1 MEGERI
7 IVKNAKSKIIVY
19 VVTIILS
26 ALYIGILCSHFTDK
40 LELFQ
45 DNNDVVK
52 AKITEIVSTDEKEYQ
67 YGLNDKHIET
77 IITFKA
83 KAISGKE
90 KNKTVTAKQQISDI
104 YAYSTK
110 EVKKGKTVILK
121 KVNYYDDA
129 DYLMTDYV
137 RSDSLI
143 ILSII
148 FVIFLLIFGKIKGLN
163 TIISLIFTCLAIFLV
178 FIPAILSGGNI
189 YFWSIITC
197 IYIIV
202 MTLLL
207 INNFSKKTIC
217 ACIGCF
223 LGIIA
228 TSLLTISMTKILDL
242 TGLINE
248 EAYYIQT
255 IDTSSEFDL
264 KAIIFGGII
273 IGAVGAIMDVA
284 VSISASLLEVYE
296 HAKKEDKNFKS
307 LMKSGMIIGRDM
319 MGTMSNTLVM
329 AYIGNSLSTTLLL
342 VVYSGSVIELFNR
355 EMIIVELLQILV
367 GSFGLLLTIPFSSFI
382 CSYAYTK
389 FGGKHEKRNTKYKK
403 LKTVQ

>member
-1 MEGERI
+1 M
-7 IVKNAKSKIIVY
+7 KNVKSKIIY
-19 VVTIILS
+19 ISTIILS
-26 ALYIGILCSHFTDK
+26 IVYILVFFNIFSSK
-40 LELFQ
+40 LELFKG
-45 DNNDVVK
+45 NNDVIK
-52 AKITEIVSTDEKEYQ
+52 AKVIEVTSHEEKEYE
-67 YGLNDKHIET
+67 YGLNDKHTET
-77 IITFKA
+77 IISFKA
-83 KAISGKE
+83 KIISGK
-90 KNKTVTAKQQISDI
+90 NKGKTTEAKQQISDI
-104 YAYSTK
+104 YAYKQK
-110 EVKKGKTVILK
+110 EIKKGSKVLLT

-129 DYLMTDYV
+129 EYMMTDYV

-148 FVIFLLIFGKIKGLN
+148 FIIFLIIFGRLKGIN

-178 FIPAILSGGNI
+178 FIPAVLANQNI

-197 IYIIV
+197 LFIII

-217 ACIGCF
+217 ATIGCF

-228 TSLLTISMTKILDL
+228 TSLLTISMTKVLDL

-255 IDTSSEFDL
+255 IDVNNPFDL
-264 KAIIFGGII
+264 KAIIFGGIL

-296 HAKKEDKNFKS
+296 NAKKENKNIKT
-307 LMKSGMIIGRDM
+307 LMKSGITIGRDM

-342 VVYSGSVIELFNR
+342 VVYSGSVLELFNK

-367 GSFGLLLTIPFSSFI
+367 GSFGLLLTIPFSALV
-382 CSYAYTK
+382 CSYVYTK
-389 FGGKHEKRNTKYKK
+389 FGGKNDKRR
-403 LKTVQ
+403 TV

>member
-1 MEGERI
+1 MKN
-7 IVKNAKSKIIVY
+7 VKNKIIY
-19 VVTIILS
+19 ISTIILS
-26 ALYIGILCSHFTDK
+26 IIYIVFFFNFFSSK
-40 LELFQ
+40 LELFKG
-45 DNNDVVK
+45 NSNVIK
-52 AKITEIVSTDEKEYQ
+52 ARVIEVTSTDEKEYE
-67 YGLNDKHIET
+67 YGMNDKHKER
-77 IITFKA
+77 IISFKA
-83 KAISGKE
+83 KILSGKE
-90 KNKTVTAKQQISDI
+90 KGKTIDAKQQISDI
-104 YAYSTK
+104 YAYKQT
-110 EVKKGKTVILK
+110 EVKKNSKVILM

-129 DYLMTDYV
+129 EYMMSEYV

-143 ILSII
+143 YLSII
-148 FVIFLLIFGKIKGLN
+148 FIIFLIIFGRLKGLN

-178 FIPAILSGGNI
+178 FIPAVLANQNI
-189 YFWSIITC
+189 YLWSIITC
-197 IYIIV
+197 LFIII

-217 ACIGCF
+217 ASIGCF
-223 LGIIA
+223 LGVIS
-228 TSLLTISMTKILDL
+228 TSLLTVIMTKILDL

-255 IDTSSEFDL
+255 IDTSNPFDL

-296 HAKKEDKNFKS
+296 NAKKENKNFKT
-307 LMKSGMIIGRDM
+307 LMKSGITIGRDM

-342 VVYSGSVIELFNR
+342 VVYSGSVLELINR

-367 GSFGLLLTIPFSSFI
+367 GSFGLLLTIPFSSLV
-382 CSYAYTK
+382 CSYIYTK
-389 FGGKHEKRNTKYKK
+389 FGGENEKLVQNKY
-403 LKTVQ
+403 